1 MSKLIERV
9 EKLTG
14 QDRYSEPPNRL
25 LNIVIGLGIMSVAIL
40 LLNVLTSISNQD
52 TVVTLGF
59 VIVVAIAFGIE
70 EVDFRKGG
78 RRNWCHLAMRTVG
91 AFIGAVLYQV
101 IF

>member
-1 MSKLIERV
+1 MSKLIERL

-52 TVVTLGF
+52 TVVT
-59 VIVVAIAFGIE
+59 
-70 EVDFRKGG
+70 
-78 RRNWCHLAMRTVG
+78 
-91 AFIGAVLYQV
+91 
-101 IF
+101 